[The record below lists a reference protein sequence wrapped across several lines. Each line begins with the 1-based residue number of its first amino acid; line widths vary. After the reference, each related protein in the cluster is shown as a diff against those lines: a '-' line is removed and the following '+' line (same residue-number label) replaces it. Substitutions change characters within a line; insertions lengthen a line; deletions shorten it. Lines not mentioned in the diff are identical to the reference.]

1 MLNFTKAGFMQ
12 DTYTNYGIFC
22 DNEKLKD
29 ICGDDFFKDDHLVMS
44 NCGAKVAWDMFYAY

>member
-29 ICGDDFFKDDHLVMS
+29 ICSDDFFKDYHLVMS